1 MDGGTQAARRADEA
15 GSRLWNAW
23 RGLSLRQVVW
33 GGVALVLL
41 MALLGPYAWFLLA
54 WSFPLPLALGAAVA
68 GWLPRRRLVDACVLG
83 VPVWAAAVLEPR
95 AAPELLVCLAL
106 PLFALTLRPRFSILL
121 AGVLV
126 LTLRLAIEMKQ
137 RFAGTPLSWPD
148 LQFFFA
154 EFRGNVGVFA
164 TQPTLLAYAAGALLL
179 LAGVVAGG
187 WRWDVPGERR
197 VAIGARCAAVALSLV
212 AVGWCVQDLAQS
224 SLDLHKRGVFVVE
237 LHPLPLA
244 RFLATTHVVAAW
256 QPRPADTTRFRQIA
270 QKVHAV
276 GAAAPAIAPA
286 DIVVFL
292 QESQFN
298 PRTLSGCPESLCGMA
313 EFDAGAGT
321 AAFGPMRVHTFGG
334 GTWLS
339 EFAAATGVPHDAF
352 GVAGTY
358 ATFNIAGGVRRS
370 FVRSLKQA
378 GYRTVAVY
386 PVTGRMMNA
395 RQAYEG
401 YGFDRFYDSADAGLH
416 LGYATPDRKM
426 HEVALKILA
435 AERKHGKPVYL
446 FVVTIF
452 NHSQHG
458 VRMERVPQ
466 DLQHMAEAAFPE
478 EDEAQN
484 VADYVWRTREFQRAM
499 AATRQTLLQ
508 PAARPTVLA
517 WFGDHQPGFGSALS
531 VRDRVRSS
539 PASGGRIPVRYQTWY
554 RVDTNVRQAK
564 ASGPQP
570 LDIVF
575 LPGVL
580 AEAAGVPLDDW
591 LAANVAARRECAS
604 ILTECARP
612 QARDA
617 YLAYL
622 HDDLKAFAFP

>member
-1 MDGGTQAARRADEA
+1 MDGGTQAAGRAEDA
-15 GSRLWNAW
+15 ATRLWHAW
-23 RGLSLRQVVW
+23 PGLSLRQAVW
-33 GGVALVLL
+33 GGLVLL
-41 MALLGPYAWFLLA
+41 LLVALLAPYASFLLV
-54 WSFPLPLALGAAVA
+54 WSFPLPLALVAALA
-68 GWLPRRRLVDACVLG
+68 GWVPRRKLVDAGVLC
-83 VPVWAAAVLEPR
+83 VPVLAAAFLEPR

-106 PLFALTLRPRFSILL
+106 PLFAWTLRPRFSILL
-121 AGVLV
+121 ASVL
-126 LTLRLAIEMKQ
+126 LLALRLAIEMKQ
-137 RFAGTPLSWPD
+137 RFAGTPLSWLD

-154 EFRGNVGVFA
+154 EFLGNVGVFA
-164 TQPTLLAYAAGALLL
+164 TQPTLVVYAAGALLL
-179 LAGVVAGG
+179 LAGVAVGG
-187 WRWDVPGERR
+187 WRWDVRGGRR
-197 VAIGARCAAVALSLV
+197 GTIGARCAAAALSLA
-212 AVGWCVQDLAQS
+212 AVGWCVHDLAQS
-224 SLDLHKRGVFVVE
+224 SLQLHKRGVFVVE

-256 QPRPADTTRFRQIA
+256 QPRHADTTQFGALA
-270 QKVHAV
+270 QKLRAV
-276 GAAAPAIAPA
+276 VAPATAPA

-298 PRTLSGCPESLCGMA
+298 PRTLSGCPESLCGME
-313 EFDAGAGT
+313 EFEAGAGT

-386 PVTGRMMNA
+386 PVTGSMMNA

-416 LGYATPDRKM
+416 LGYATPDREM
-426 HEVALKILA
+426 HEVALKILSN
-435 AERKHGKPVYL
+435 ERKHGKPVYL

-458 VRMERVPQ
+458 VGMERVPQ
-466 DLQHMAEAAFPE
+466 ELQRMAEAAFPA

-499 AATRQTLLQ
+499 AATRQALLQ
-508 PAARPTVLA
+508 PDGRPMVLG
-517 WFGDHQPGFGSALS
+517 WFGDHQPSFGSALA
-531 VRDRVRSS
+531 VRDRVRPA

-554 RVDTNVRQAK
+554 RVDTNVSQAK
-564 ASGPQP
+564 SPGPQP

-575 LPGVL
+575 LPGLL
-580 AEAAGVPLDDW
+580 AQTAGVPLDDW

-617 YLAYL
+617 YLSYL